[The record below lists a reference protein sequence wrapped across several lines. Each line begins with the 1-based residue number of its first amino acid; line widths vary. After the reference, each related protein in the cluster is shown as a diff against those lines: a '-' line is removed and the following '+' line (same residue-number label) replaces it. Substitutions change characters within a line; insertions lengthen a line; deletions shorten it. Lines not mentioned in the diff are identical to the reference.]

1 MGIMFF
7 PDADKAIQHLHRVTK
22 SDGKCYITT
31 WHQLQ
36 HRDLALTVL
45 KRLRGPN
52 ATLDTVSPF
61 WKKEMEDP
69 SYLPSALGKI
79 GFKNTGVET
88 KLVFIEYKGE
98 EGIAFGI
105 ENMPK
110 LYAKMMKFGAGEE
123 EKWNQ
128 LWEEELRR
136 ECISEDGMRMKMWA
150 NIGWGTK

>member
-22 SDGKCYITT
+22 PGGKCYITT

-61 WKKEMEDP
+61 WKIEMEDP
-69 SYLPSALGKI
+69 AYLPSALGKA
-79 GFKNTGVET
+79 GFKNTGGET
-88 KLVFIEYKGE
+88 KLVFVEYKGE

-110 LYAKMMKFGAGEE
+110 LYAKMMKVGVGEE

-128 LWEEELRR
+128 LWEEELRK